1 VKNSPTLA
9 DAAIRESL
17 RNHSR
22 GVPSRI
28 GQKIAAAR
36 KFVLDTEAS
45 RFLSDLS
52 HASYV
57 DGEAIALTAVEKTRQ
72 LARLPHAITWIE
84 YDPRAFKART
94 VEAYSGKVNYITP
107 ERDTVTGNLM
117 IRRDIE
123 GPRIPPENIVPNI
136 GWLMEQCGE
145 TFVVTIL
152 VGDGEGSVLT
162 LPCAF
167 AWTSDDS
174 VPNLKKSTPKE
185 NPPDSYLAT
194 GIHGYDSPHV
204 VIGTVPEMKWIS
216 PDTATKALTEWMSE
230 LRFIWALL
238 AAVNDIPVG
247 IKHVT
252 PSKGYVARG
261 RYRKFVEHSVIS
273 ILIPKQR
280 DPQVFAREIVAV
292 SRRRAHMVR
301 GHWRRNWRS
310 PDGKIWVNEHQRGDA
325 SLGFVLHDYS
335 VEHKQEPAP

>member
-1 VKNSPTLA
+1 MKTAPTLA

-22 GVPSRI
+22 GVPSRV
-28 GQKIAAAR
+28 GQKIAKAR
-36 KFVLDTEAS
+36 KFVLDTDAS

-52 HASYV
+52 HASYTE
-57 DGEAIALTAVEKTRQ
+57 GSTIALAAVEKTRT
-72 LARLPHAITWIE
+72 LARLPHTITWIE

-94 VEAYSGKVNYITP
+94 VEAYGDKVNHVTP
-107 ERDTVTGNLM
+107 ERDTVTGKMM
-117 IRRDIE
+117 IRRDAKPAIA
-123 GPRIPPENIVPNI
+123 PEDIVPNI
-136 GWLMEQCGE
+136 GWLMEQYGE
-145 TFVVTIL
+145 TFVVTMI
-152 VGDGEGSVLT
+152 VGDGTGSVLT

-167 AWTSDDS
+167 AWTADDS
-174 VPNLKKSTPKE
+174 IPSLKKSTPKE

-216 PDTATKALTEWMSE
+216 AETATQALTEWMSE
-230 LRFIWALL
+230 LRFVWALL

-247 IKHVT
+247 IKEVK
-252 PSKGYVARG
+252 PSKGFFARG
-261 RYRKFVEHSVIS
+261 KYRKFVEHSIIS

-280 DPQVFAREIVAV
+280 DPQVYAQQIVAA

-301 GHWRRNWRS
+301 GHFRRDWRHEGN
-310 PDGKIWVNEHQRGDA
+310 KIWIGEHQRGDA

-335 VEHKQEPAP
+335 VEHTQEEAI